1 MGLLTENPQL
11 SSSALPDF
19 PRAGYYRVIYA
30 DPPWTFVTRSPKGK
44 GRSAERHYGCMTID
58 DIMALPVASPEE
70 IRRLELLGRRDR
82 AVPQAGGSG
91 CTYG

>member
-19 PRAGYYRVIYA
+19 PRAGRYGTIYA

-44 GRSAERHYGCMTID
+44 GRSAER
-58 DIMALPVASPEE
+58 ALRLRHHGAP
-70 IRRLELLGRRDR
+70 RRLLGR
-82 AVPQAGGSG
+82 
-91 CTYG
+91 